1 MASRTQEYGTKIK
14 KVSSLEIVSN
24 TDNAA
29 IKSFSPP
36 NFRVE
41 VDGFWRRIGPE
52 SKGKGPHGESV
63 VGRTWVKGHMRWRD
77 RPIKQKII
85 YLKSSVS
92 AAKSRLKTLE
102 GYEILPEENDTN
114 VPTGYIYVMR
124 CPLLEEAMF
133 KVGFTTKTPQK
144 RAEEL
149 SKSTGVPLSFVV
161 VESWKVNSPK
171 EVEKIVHTAL
181 DKYRPN
187 PQREFFKLKFE
198 KMRQIIE
205 DCIQRSP
212 T

>member
-1 MASRTQEYGTKIK
+1 
-14 KVSSLEIVSN
+14 
-24 TDNAA
+24 
-29 IKSFSPP
+29 
-36 NFRVE
+36 
-41 VDGFWRRIGPE
+41 
-52 SKGKGPHGESV
+52 
-63 VGRTWVKGHMRWRD
+63 
-77 RPIKQKII
+77 
-85 YLKSSVS
+85 
-92 AAKSRLKTLE
+92 
-102 GYEILPEENDTN
+102 
-114 VPTGYIYVMR
+114 MR